1 MKEGSYNITELLKI
15 EGIWW
20 LITAVIVLLLM
31 APIYTGLGIDYPFYA
46 SNIAFIVIFITFT
59 RYMFL
64 LRYTFFSHIT
74 WIKVVLIFLPI
85 PMFFYFMDSLYDF
98 QRFLDEDGLISI
110 MGGMS
115 VDQQYGLA
123 KYIRYEKLFFGT
135 GAMVTIIMLP
145 IRMIVSIWRVRNRGT
160 V

>member
-1 MKEGSYNITELLKI
+1 MKEGSYNIGELLKI

-20 LITAVIVLLLM
+20 LITAVVILLLM
-31 APIYTGLGIDYPFYA
+31 TPIYTGMGMNYPFYV
-46 SNIAFIVIFITFT
+46 SNIIFIVVFITFT

-64 LRYTFFSHIT
+64 MRFTFFSHIT
-74 WIKVVLIFLPI
+74 WIKAVLIFLPI
-85 PMFFYFMDSLYDF
+85 PIFFYAMDALYDF
-98 QRFLDEDGLISI
+98 QRFLDEDGLIGL
-110 MGGMS
+110 MGNLS

-123 KYIRYEKLFFGT
+123 KYIRYENLFFGT

-145 IRMIVSIWRVRNRGT
+145 IRMVVSIWRVRNRGT

>member
-1 MKEGSYNITELLKI
+1 MKKGSYNILELLKI

-31 APIYTGLGIDYPFYA
+31 TPIYTGLGMKYPFYT

-64 LRYTFFSHIT
+64 LRFTFFSHII
-74 WIKVVLIFLPI
+74 WIKAILIFLPI
-85 PMFFYFMDSLYDF
+85 PIFIYFIDSLYNF
-98 QRFLDEDGLISI
+98 QRFLDEDRLNSI
-110 MGGMS
+110 MKGLH
-115 VDQQYGLA
+115 VNQQYSLA
-123 KYIRYEKLFFGT
+123 KYIRYEMLFFGT
-135 GAMVTIIMLP
+135 GAMVTVIMMP